1 MHQFLKKQVER
12 THYIN
17 LRFSISIVKSLA
29 KLFYYFPWVI
39 FKSNNK
45 KDFLFLPYYPKN
57 NAGCIVRFQNYLP
70 FFENEN
76 YTYDIS
82 YIGTHKELFEI
93 MQGEGEKI
101 QTYKYYRKILWKRF
115 FIVINSKNYDAI
127 YIQRCVYPMYPD
139 LKNCFLGKLLYK
151 LNNNITI
158 DFYDADYTSNESL
171 VISSANLSHKI
182 SVVNKFLEFY
192 FRKLDKKIF
201 IHPISLDKT
210 FYKPK
215 ISYKTHGDIKIVWCG
230 TKGHFKNLN
239 LLDNVFMKLSKEYKI
254 KIIIISH
261 EEYLIDGV
269 DVNNVNF
276 ILDEFTQELNKC
288 DIAVY
293 PVRTINE
300 ESKGGM
306 AMKALEYSAT
316 GLPTVA
322 TPSGLSPYFKE
333 NEEILIAHNEKEWY
347 EHLTNLIR
355 DESLR
360 NKLGKNIYKK
370 FTEYHS
376 LEKSYKNLKR
386 ILNITS

>member
-139 LKNCFLGKLLYK
+139 LKNCFLGKLLFK
-151 LNNNITI
+151 LNDNITI
-158 DFYDADYTSNESL
+158 DFYDADYIINEKL
-171 VISSANLSHKI
+171 VKSSAKYSKNI
-182 SVVNKFLEFY
+182 SVVNTFLENY
-192 FRKLDKKIF
+192 FNKINNNVF
-201 IHPISLDKT
+201 IHPIALDKK
-210 FYKPK
+210 FYKKK
-215 ISYKTHGDIKIVWCG
+215 INYKIEKITKIVWCG
-230 TKGHFKNLN
+230 TSGHFKNLR
-239 LLDNVFMKLSKEYKI
+239 LLDDVFLELSKKFNF
-254 KIIIISH
+254 KLVVISH
-261 EEYLIDGV
+261 KNYNIK
-269 DVNNVNF
+269 NINVENIKF
-276 ILDEFTQELNKC
+276 KLEEFTNTLYNC
-288 DIAVY
+288 DIAIF
-293 PVRTINE
+293 PVKYINDIQ
-300 ESKGGM
+300 KGAM
-306 AMKALEYSAT
+306 AMKVLEYSAT
-316 GLPTVA
+316 GLPVVG
-322 TPSGLSPYFKE
+322 TPIALSPFFND
-333 NEEILIAHNEKEWY
+333 NEDLLLANNKDEWYDHLSNLIQNEK
-347 EHLTNLIR
+347 
-355 DESLR
+355 LR
-360 NKLGKNIYKK
+360 KHIGENIYQK
-370 FTEYHS
+370 FIKYHS
-376 LEKSYKNLKR
+376 LEKSYKNLKK
-386 ILNITS
+386 ILETTS